1 VPTLHFSYSN
11 GGKDLDT
18 CDEPLM
24 SPYTIAWNMNRFL
37 RQKAAE
43 IGYDY
48 HYQNLDE
55 TTPCAFDP
63 DDIAIGHTWFEG
75 GFMDQ
80 ALDANIKA
88 AFILQPYSHGMVSPG
103 DVGMVLDLFGKA
115 DHLFLITGEHWWQ
128 TMESSPF
135 AALKAKATRLDMAI
149 SADKHPHSKTRWNK
163 PGERAICTIGS
174 DTPTKGYKHVAELAR
189 VAGLRYGHFG
199 SAEAET
205 FEHVPCMTLH
215 GGMLFT
221 PQNIAKLCDNYDAL
235 VVIAECDAN
244 PTVLL
249 EAAAWGLRVYANVE
263 GGYLPNQPFSE
274 LRRGDLIFNVGQMR
288 HLQTVD
294 EYDLRRDSEKLR
306 STVERNYTWKVFCDG
321 VWSKIS
327 EYL

>member
-1 VPTLHFSYSN
+1 MPTLHFSYSA
-11 GGKDLDT
+11 GGSNLDT

-24 SPYTIAWNMNRFL
+24 SPYTIAWHMNRFL

-43 IGYDY
+43 IGYAY
-48 HYQNLDE
+48 HYQNLDD
-55 TTPCAFDP
+55 TMPCAFGP

-80 ALDANIKA
+80 ALDASIKA
-88 AFILQPYSHGMVSPG
+88 KFILQPYSHGMVSPG
-103 DVGMVLDLFGKA
+103 DVAMVLDLFGKA

-221 PQNIAKLCDNYDAL
+221 PQNIAKLCDNYDAI
-235 VVIAECDAN
+235 IALPEADAN

-249 EAAAWGLRVYANVE
+249 EAAAWGLDVFCAREA
-263 GGYLPNQPFSE
+263 GYLPGQPFRGLYKGEMLHNVSYMRQWQQADEYE
-274 LRRGDLIFNVGQMR
+274 LRHVSE
-288 HLQTVD
+288 T
-294 EYDLRRDSEKLR
+294 LRQIVARD
-306 STVERNYTWKVFCDG
+306 YTWSKFCTALWHKVETF
-321 VWSKIS
+321 
-327 EYL
+327 L